1 MSKYIKYVLIVLLY
15 ITIVSVT
22 IIPKLI
28 SWVWYRQWDI
38 SKSICTNYIFGIFEV
53 VFSIVDADDLEAD
66 IDK

>member
-1 MSKYIKYVLIVLLY
+1 MSKGLKTIFVGFLFIS
-15 ITIVSVT
+15 IVSVT

-28 SWVWYRQWDI
+28 SLIWYRQWDI

-53 VFSIVDADDLEAD
+53 VFSIVDADDLEAN